1 MSYEREGILAK
12 ALGEV
17 ISETLNRSNIGVAV
31 KSLPKADLQKLVNTI
46 DEDCEMNIGLLFT
59 GIDEDLPADTE
70 LERVRI
76 TETANDAIKWR
87 NDEETSHEWEDSSL
101 PDKIVVLSRGRPPR
115 TNSLDRIEDIPSA
128 DIRNQ
133 IGELL
138 REKSEFAGNKPVN
151 RFIDAFQTNF
161 GNNFSLED
169 WADFAASVMDEEG
182 QDSIAKIEK
191 RLYLIGLLPD
201 DGLLNEP
208 DKVRSRLEDNK
219 RKVDRIANLSKSDQ
233 NRITRNINRD
243 EEGLDNATQVFQKIR
258 DFQRDG
264 SKEILS
270 DLDLD
275 DVKELLDTASS
286 SSGTNTTNYVSGE
299 GTVVDTV
306 FEDEG
311 KLEREMEDIDE
322 RIDEAIENNEDLD
335 VETSEGK
342 RKIKPGGNF
351 SDFIHNFVSED
362 DYGGKIDDVDDLQD
376 AIRNFNSYQTEK
388 FSLKGES
395 FEKLERLAEGEE
407 DFQILVD
414 KFEDLHEKRARVVR
428 ALDSLMEIP
437 LMRIMGD
444 RQLYEDIKDYR
455 DAYRDAQEILDNKYR
470 ELEEMSSKGAPKLLS
485 DFLLLDTICVSTSS
499 GLKIILTPLHPLHL
513 WRYFELARRVDKEK
527 DELSEN
533 EKEFLI
539 NAVEEQPHVLR
550 SINTS
555 GNRNVRD
562 GHLIQSDE
570 KKNLPIYAELDPSE
584 VSSDRNF
591 WEQNLRK
598 FTQAYPPSSK
608 GLKISVIDP
617 TDIKVLIKTIL
628 KLKDKDV
635 ISGAEIDLVYVNEER
650 EDLISDFSSDKQD
663 EIMDTFGSSGSKEY
677 KIRTLKRNSYEDY
690 LRDIEDLSRHLVVV
704 NDNSS
709 PEIEEF
715 DRDESNEVHPLYVPK
730 QFKYDKMED
739 EISKTTSKEG
749 DLFSEYQSLTNHLNN
764 RRQNNHTGSVH
775 ELNIDQD
782 TLDEIKE
789 SSIWTTVSSP
799 DTNRTDFPGENLIS
813 VNTYGERTYAVYTS
827 DRKYFEKLLARILNE
842 YPIVPEKEDIDEIVE
857 NIINVENKGLL
868 ELINNESKQNTRSN
882 NVKGSLG
889 AIIAFKWL
897 EQIIDQEKLI
907 ISIDDPVTRSWLN
920 FSDSDRRADFLVV
933 KFKGDNSLSF
943 EIVEVKA
950 VDDPEP
956 TKFEI
961 DEEEKEIEGDV
972 VDQLSIT
979 TRTIRRLFEENTR
992 LTSSPRMEVLK
1003 EQIFDEL
1010 KQRDNLSNTKE
1021 WVDRLNNLFNSDE
1034 DEIPEVDIDPRL
1046 VSVEINSR
1054 DSTSTNIEASTSAG
1068 RPIQVDRLPQEVI
1081 KEALR
1086 GYVSEEA
1093 LESPVQE
1100 SKEQDEETEEDADSG
1115 DQEFEEVSEE
1125 DETESDERSMEF
1137 EHDTDIEKQLN
1148 QLKMA
1153 LNNYNIDIQDIPEE
1167 EVEVGPN
1174 IIRYKVRLSP
1184 GVKQSKLEK
1193 RTEDIARSLA
1203 LNHEPDIH
1211 RLSGTPYV
1219 AVDIAKSER
1228 DIVNFDQFKDELDGD
1243 NELGELPIIAGVEP
1257 SGSVVKRRIDE
1268 APHMLIGGTTGS
1280 GKTVFMYNLLGSL
1293 YESVGPE
1300 GFELSIIDPKR
1311 TEFSPFQNDLV
1322 NLADGEVITDAE
1334 DAKELIE
1341 DIVERE
1347 IDERTD
1353 KLQESLSTDI
1363 KGHNSK
1369 VDENEKMKPHLV
1381 VIDEYADLL
1390 DQLRDDSSEFEQNIR
1405 MIAQRARNVG
1415 IHLVIATQKPS
1426 ASIIDTDLRANLD
1439 ARVAFRLPSA
1449 SDSRVILNDS
1459 GAEKLGGDGDMIF
1472 RTSDDKVRLQGT
1484 YMSPE
1489 DLKEVLN
1496 RNSE

>member
-1 MSYEREGILAK
+1 MSFDREEILAR

-17 ISETLNRSNIGVAV
+17 IAQTLNSNNIGAAV
-31 KSLPKADLQKLVNTI
+31 KSLPKADLEKLVKTI
-46 DEDCEMNIGLLFT
+46 DDNSEMNIGLLFT
-59 GIDEDLPADTE
+59 GVEEHLPSSDDLQ
-70 LERVRI
+70 RVRI
-76 TETANDAIKWR
+76 TDTANDAIKWR
-87 NDEETSHEWEDSSL
+87 NDEDTGHTWKDSSL

-115 TNSLDRIEDIPSA
+115 TNSLERIEDIPSA
-128 DIRNQ
+128 EIRNQ

-138 REKSEFAGNKPVN
+138 REKPDFSGNKPVN
-151 RFIDAFQTNF
+151 SFIDAFQTRF

-169 WADFAASVMDEEG
+169 WAEFTAAIKEEDG
-182 QDSIAKIEK
+182 QDAMSAIENK
-191 RLYLIGLLPD
+191 LYLLGLLPD

-208 DKVRSRLEDNK
+208 DEVRDRLKNNK
-219 RKVDRIANLSKSDQ
+219 RKVDRIANLGKTDQ
-233 NRITRNINRD
+233 NRITRNINKD
-243 EEGLDNATQVFQKIR
+243 EDGLDNATQVFQNIR
-258 DFQRDG
+258 EFQRDG
-264 SKEILS
+264 SKKILS
-270 DLDLD
+270 SLELD
-275 DVKELLDTASS
+275 DVKKILDTTSS
-286 SSGTNTTNYVSGE
+286 SSNGGNSTKYVRGE
-299 GTVVDTV
+299 GSVVNTV
-306 FEDEG
+306 FEDED
-311 KLEREMEDIDE
+311 KLEKEMDGIDE
-322 RIDEAIENNEDLD
+322 RIDKAIEKDNDLE

-342 RKIKPGGNF
+342 RKIKPGGDF
-351 SDFIHNFVSED
+351 SDFIHEFVSKEN
-362 DYGGKIDDVDDLQD
+362 YGGKITEVDDLND
-376 AIRNFNSYQTEK
+376 AYRNFNSYSTEK
-388 FSLKGES
+388 FSLKSES
-395 FEKLERLAEGEE
+395 FKKLQSLAEREE

-428 ALDSLMEIP
+428 ALNSLMEIP

-444 RQLYEDIKDYR
+444 RQLYQDIKEYR
-455 DAYRDAQEILDNKYR
+455 DAYREAQEILDNKYR

-485 DFLLLDTICVSTSS
+485 DFLLLDTICVSTGSA
-499 GLKIILTPLHPLHL
+499 LKVILTPLHPLHL

-527 DELSEN
+527 DKLGEN
-533 EKEFLI
+533 EKKFLI

-550 SINTS
+550 SINTT
-555 GNRNVRD
+555 GNRNVKD
-562 GHLIQSDE
+562 GYLIQSE
-570 KKNLPIYAELDPSE
+570 EENNLPIYAELNPSE
-584 VSSDRNF
+584 VSSDKNF

-598 FTQAYPPSSK
+598 FTQAYPPSSR

-617 TDIKVLIKTIL
+617 TDIKVLLKTIL
-628 KLKDKDV
+628 KLKDKGV

-650 EDLISDFSSDKQD
+650 EELISDFSSDKQD
-663 EIMDTFGSSGSKEY
+663 EIMDTFGSSGSEKY
-677 KIRTLKRNSYEDY
+677 KLRSLNRNSYEHY
-690 LRDIEDLSRHLVVV
+690 LRDINDVSRHLVVV

-709 PEIEEF
+709 PEVEEF
-715 DRDESNEVHPLYVPK
+715 DRDDSNEIHPLYVPK
-730 QFKYDKMED
+730 QFKYDEMED

-775 ELNIDQD
+775 ELNIDRE
-782 TLDEIKE
+782 TLNQIKE
-789 SSIWTTVSSP
+789 SAIWTTVSSP
-799 DTNRTDFPGENLIS
+799 DTNRTGFPGKNLIS
-813 VNTYGERTYAVYTS
+813 VTTYGERTYAIYTS
-827 DRKYFEKLLARILNE
+827 DRNYFEKLLARILNE
-842 YPIVPEKEDIDEIVE
+842 YPIVPEKEDINEIVE

-920 FSDSDRRADFLVV
+920 FSESDRRADFLVV
-933 KFKGDNSLSF
+933 KFKENNSLAF

-961 DEEEKEIEGDV
+961 DENEEEIEGDV
-972 VDQLSIT
+972 VDQLSVT
-979 TRTIRRLFEENTR
+979 TNTIRDLFKENAQ

-1010 KQRDNLSNTKE
+1010 KQRDNLSNTRE
-1021 WVDRLNNLFNSDE
+1021 WVTRLNNLFNAE
-1034 DEIPEVDIDPRL
+1034 RKKIPEVDIDPRL

-1054 DSTSTNIEASTSAG
+1054 KSTSTNIEASTPSNK
-1068 RPIQVDRLPQEVI
+1068 IVKVDRLPQEVI
-1081 KEALR
+1081 KDALR
-1086 GYVSEEA
+1086 GYVSEDV
-1093 LESPVQE
+1093 LESPLQISQE
-1100 SKEQDEETEEDADSG
+1100 EEREEDQEGNQEIEIEEETTEEESEKG
-1115 DQEFEEVSEE
+1115 EFVHE
-1125 DETESDERSMEF
+1125 
-1137 EHDTDIEKQLN
+1137 TDIEEQLN
-1148 QLKMA
+1148 ELKMA
-1153 LNNYNIDIQDIPEE
+1153 LNNYNIDIQDIPED

-1174 IIRYKVRLSP
+1174 IIRYKVKLSP
-1184 GVKQSKLEK
+1184 GVKQSKLES

-1203 LNHEPDIH
+1203 LNYEPDIH

-1228 DIVNFDQFKDELDGD
+1228 DIVNFDQFKDSLDGNYD
-1243 NELGELPIIAGVEP
+1243 LGELPIIAGVEP
-1257 SGSVVKRRIDE
+1257 SGSVVERKIDE

-1300 GFELSIIDPKR
+1300 GFELSVIDPKR
-1311 TEFSPFQNDLV
+1311 TEFSPFQEDLV
-1322 NLADGEVITDAE
+1322 NLAEDEVITNAK

-1353 KLQESLSTDI
+1353 ELQDSFSTDI

-1369 VDENEKMKPHLV
+1369 ADSNEQLKPHLV

-1390 DQLRDDSSEFEQNIR
+1390 DQLRDDSGEFEQNIR

-1426 ASIIDTDLRANLD
+1426 ANIIDTDLRANLD
-1439 ARVAFRLPSA
+1439 TRVAFRLPSA

-1459 GAEKLGGDGDMIF
+1459 GAEKLGGEGDMIF
-1472 RTSDDKVRLQGT
+1472 RTSDDKIRLQGT
-1484 YMSPE
+1484 FMSPK
-1489 DLKEVLN
+1489 DLREVLR
-1496 RNSE
+1496 RNFE